1 MKLLLINNNP
11 VVNRMM
17 NIGVPKAGY
26 ELESI
31 ENVNEIPSGTYEVV
45 IIDDDLYDEN
55 LLELIKEKIDY
66 KKIGIIASN
75 AKNFEVQFD
84 FVLPKPFLPTD
95 LVELLRKVQQEIMHT
110 GEQEQEVPL
119 SEEEVLEAQTTE
131 EEEPEEVSVE
141 EEAQEEIPA
150 EESMQGEEEVSEIP
164 TIQPVEREE
173 PLVEVE
179 EEEEEPPFVEETMEK
194 SGVLDEEEVKKVN
207 ELLDQN
213 DEEPLQEESAEDIL
227 TNIAE
232 ELTQVTQEE
241 SEPEEVETHETSMED
256 TASYDTSSHEEFT
269 THEKIEEPKNREE
282 EVKALSQNMEK
293 MSVPSLKALLDGMQ
307 LDITIKISFPKE

>member
-75 AKNFEVQFD
+75 AKNFEDQFD

-110 GEQEQEVPL
+110 GEQEQEAPL
-119 SEEEVLEAQTTE
+119 SEEEVLEAQTSE
-131 EEEPEEVSVE
+131 EEKPEEVSVE
-141 EEAQEEIPA
+141 EEVQEEKPA

-194 SGVLDEEEVKKVN
+194 SGVLDEEEVKKVS
-207 ELLDQN
+207 ELLEEEPENETATDESSAEEILTHF
-213 DEEPLQEESAEDIL
+213 DEEPSEELEESPAL
-227 TNIAE
+227 
-232 ELTQVTQEE
+232 LEE
-241 SEPEEVETHETSMED
+241 SEHMPKADSSTAEKMED
-256 TASYDTSSHEEFT
+256 KSKEESVQAVAQGL
-269 THEKIEEPKNREE
+269 EKLDIH
-282 EVKALSQNMEK
+282 ALK
-293 MSVPSLKALLDGMQ
+293 TLLDGMQ